1 MDTEII
7 TSAETLT
14 SISADITLFGLFFEA
29 GLVVQIVILLLLAA
43 SIRSWG
49 IIIEKL
55 LTTRLAKKNAI
66 KFYRD
71 FWSSDKQDI
80 YETYRRAKN
89 NPMAK
94 VFESGYR
101 EWENTYKIHEG
112 MPVQGVQSRVQK
124 AMNVQ
129 INIEIDKLENRLLF
143 LASVGSAAPFVGLF
157 GTVMGIM
164 NSFMAIASSKNT
176 NLTVVAPGIA
186 EALFATAIGLF
197 AAIPAVMFYN
207 KISNDI
213 SRLVSNLEN
222 FSDEFINYLSR
233 HLDAQLSK
241 PSNRNEYPENED
253 HDQEE
258 AER

>member
-29 GLVVQIVILLLLAA
+29 GIIVQIVILLLLFA

-101 EWENTYKIHEG
+101 EWENTYKIHES

>member
-7 TSAETLT
+7 TSAETLAN
-14 SISADITLFGLFFEA
+14 SSADLTLFGLFFA
-29 GLVVQIVILLLLAA
+29 ADIIVQGVILSLLIA
-43 SIRSWG
+43 SIWSWA

-55 LTTRLAKKNAI
+55 LITRLAKKNAI

-71 FWSSDKQDI
+71 FWSSEKEDI
-80 YETYRRAKN
+80 YEAYRRAKN

-94 VFESGYR
+94 IFESGYR
-101 EWENTYKIHEG
+101 EWENTYKIHAS
-112 MPVQGVQSRVQK
+112 MPVQGVQNRVQK
-124 AMNVQ
+124 AMNIQ

-143 LASVGSAAPFVGLF
+143 LASVGSTAPFVGLF
-157 GTVMGIM
+157 GTVIGIM
-164 NSFMAIASSKNT
+164 NSFAAIASSKNT
-176 NLTVVAPGIA
+176 NLTIVAPGIA

-233 HLDAQLSK
+233 SVDAQFSQ
-241 PSNRNEYPENED
+241 PSDRNEYLENED
-253 HDQEE
+253 KE
-258 AER
+258 

>member
-29 GLVVQIVILLLLAA
+29 GIVVQIVILLLLAA

>member
-1 MDTEII
+1 M
-7 TSAETLT
+7 
-14 SISADITLFGLFFEA
+14 
-29 GLVVQIVILLLLAA
+29 LAA

>member
-1 MDTEII
+1 M
-7 TSAETLT
+7 L
-14 SISADITLFGLFFEA
+14 GLFFEA
-29 GLVVQIVILLLLAA
+29 DIIVQIVMFGLLLA
-43 SIRSWG
+43 SIWSWA

-55 LTTRLAKKNAI
+55 LITRLAKKNAI

-80 YETYRRAKN
+80 YEAYRRAKN

-94 VFESGYR
+94 IFESGYR
-101 EWENTYKIHEG
+101 EWENTYKIHQS

-129 INIEIDKLENRLLF
+129 INIEIDKLENKLLF
-143 LASVGSAAPFVGLF
+143 LASVGSTAPFVGLF
-157 GTVMGIM
+157 GTVVGIM
-164 NSFMAIASSKNT
+164 NAFAAIASSKNT
-176 NLTVVAPGIA
+176 NLTIVAPGIA

-233 HLDAQLSK
+233 HLDAEFSQ
-241 PSNRNEYPENED
+241 PPARDEYSENED
-253 HDQEE
+253 QE
-258 AER
+258 